1 MSDLDLALVTALV
14 HAARRLAAT
23 RSLEEAGEEVVRAAT
38 SAVPGFVSA
47 ALVVGD
53 ADGASAVVAA
63 SDETARALATYQLH
77 LEQGPLALALDQAR
91 TVQTAD
97 TRRDPRWP
105 RLARSL
111 VVRATAP
118 VAAQLC
124 TPLVVGGRVL
134 GALDLSAPVTGLP
147 AEPWVRAAELHA
159 TQAAMVLE
167 RLQVEAQ
174 LASAVDSRTVIG
186 QAVGLLMER
195 LRVGRDEAV
204 ELLKQHSSI
213 SNTRVRTL
221 ADELVAEADELYGA
235 SPRAGDAA
243 VPASPSALP
252 RLR

>member
-1 MSDLDLALVTALV
+1 MSDLDLPLVTALA

-23 RSLEEAGEEVVRAAT
+23 RSLEDAGEEVVRAAT
-38 SAVPGFVSA
+38 SAVPGFGSA
-47 ALVVGD
+47 ALVVSDGD
-53 ADGASAVVAA
+53 GSHAVVAA
-63 SDETARALATYQLH
+63 SDEAARALATFQLH
-77 LEQGPLALALDQAR
+77 LEQGPLALALERAL

-97 TRRDPRWP
+97 TRHDTRWP
-105 RLARSL
+105 RLARAL

-124 TPLVVGGRVL
+124 TPLVAGGRVI
-134 GALDLSAPVTGLP
+134 GALDLSARSAGMP

-195 LRVGRDEAV
+195 LQVGRDEAV

-213 SNTRVRTL
+213 SNTRVRAL
-221 ADELVAEADELYGA
+221 ADELVAEADEVYA
-235 SPRAGDAA
+235 ATPRGEVDPDQAPAA
-243 VPASPSALP
+243 ALP